1 MQHINRCCSKFLLS
15 WQYWRHS
22 GNCCSFND
30 RDGDWQVE
38 ISGYILAVIV
48 GISIVTFIPRVVPLM
63 LLSKMEIPKWGI
75 DWLKHVPVAVM
86 ASLLAQVL
94 LLSEQVFSIKDNVL
108 NLAAALPAFLV
119 AIFTRSLLG
128 TVMIGVLSLMILRV
142 FF

>member
-1 MQHINRCCSKFLLS
+1 M
-15 WQYWRHS
+15 
-22 GNCCSFND
+22 
-30 RDGDWQVE
+30 E

-48 GISIVTFIPRVVPLM
+48 GISIVTFIPRVVPLV

-86 ASLLAQVL
+86 AALLAQEL
-94 LLSEQVFSIKDNVL
+94 LLSEQVFSIKDNAL

-128 TVMIGVLSLMILRV
+128 TVVIGVLSLMILR
-142 FF
+142 FFF